1 MDCDTTGVE
10 PDFALVKFKKLA
22 GGGYFKIANQSIAPA
37 LRNLGYIDER
47 AQGHPDLRPRH
58 PHARRRAARSTGK
71 SLAAKGL
78 NEDDLAK
85 IEAALPGVFELPFA
99 FNAWSLG
106 EDAIER
112 LGLTMDQATKPGFD
126 LLRALGFS
134 RAEIDAAN
142 EVICGTMTVEGA
154 PHLKAEHYPV
164 FDTANKSGKKGT
176 RLIHYTGHI
185 RMMAAAQSFLSG
197 AISKTI
203 NMPHE
208 ATIEEVEDAYFSSWE
223 AGIKAMAIYRDGSK
237 MSQPLANKSDVKI
250 EDEEAVQALV
260 ASEVEAAVAKAVAA
274 KDAEIA
280 ALKAQLAA
288 AQAATSQP
296 RAPAIR
302 PGRHCPACPTAPAR
316 RRLPAKRH
324 GFTQEARVAGHKVYL
339 RTGEYE
345 DGTIGEIFIDM
356 HKEGAAFRSMIN
368 CFAIAVSKGLQYGV
382 PLEEYVDTFT
392 FVRFEPQGMVSG
404 HPNIKLATSVID
416 FVFRVLGMEYLGRT
430 DLVQVADSPHP
441 VDQTGE
447 HEDLLPAEDDFFKG
461 VGPSPAQRIAS
472 PAAPPVPTA
481 NGNGHHHNG
490 NGTHKNGNGTRTR
503 RSRSRRSRS
512 SPRRS
517 SADGDRH
524 DGRSR

>member
-1 MDCDTTGVE
+1 
-10 PDFALVKFKKLA
+10 
-22 GGGYFKIANQSIAPA
+22 
-37 LRNLGYIDER
+37 
-47 AQGHPDLRPRH
+47 
-58 PHARRRAARSTGK
+58 
-71 SLAAKGL
+71 
-78 NEDDLAK
+78 
-85 IEAALPGVFELPFA
+85 
-99 FNAWSLG
+99 
-106 EDAIER
+106 
-112 LGLTMDQATKPGFD
+112 
-126 LLRALGFS
+126 
-134 RAEIDAAN
+134 
-142 EVICGTMTVEGA
+142 
-154 PHLKAEHYPV
+154 
-164 FDTANKSGKKGT
+164 
-176 RLIHYTGHI
+176 
-185 RMMAAAQSFLSG
+185 MMAAAQSFLSG

-208 ATIEEVEDAYFSSWE
+208 ATIEEVEDAYFSSWTN
-223 AGIKAMAIYRDGSK
+223 GIKAMALYRDGSK

-250 EDEEAVQALV
+250 EDDEAVQALV
-260 ASEVEAAVAKAVAA
+260 ASEVEAAVAKAVSE

-288 AQAATSQP
+288 AQATP
-296 RAPAIR
+296 APAAAPVASGQATL
-302 PGRHCPACPTAPAR
+302 PGMPYAPAR

-368 CFAIAVSKGLQYGV
+368 SFAIAVSKGLQYGV

-447 HEDLLPAEDDFFKG
+447 HEDLLPDDDDFFQG

-472 PAAPPVPTA
+472 PAAPVVPTA
-481 NGNGHHHNG
+481 NGNGNGHHHHNG
-490 NGTHKNGNGTRTR
+490 NGNGHTNGNGNGTHVHEPIY
-503 RSRSRRSRS
+503 SI
-512 SPRRS
+512 
-517 SADGDRH
+517 
-524 DGRSR
+524 